1 MIEPQKP
8 DLVWLSC
15 SRELNNNRADRVCSH
30 DGHCSPQAVQLLV
43 RGRESERAE
52 EAVSNARDA
61 PVGRRRDG
69 RRAGLRDSVRE
80 LVGLPP
86 EDSLPLRA
94 FVDTDT
100 DVSSRC

>member
-1 MIEPQKP
+1 M
-8 DLVWLSC
+8 
-15 SRELNNNRADRVCSH
+15 
-30 DGHCSPQAVQLLV
+30 QLLV

-61 PVGRRRDG
+61 PVGRRRD
-69 RRAGLRDSVRE
+69 RSRAGLRDVSVRE
-80 LVGLPP
+80 VVGCVHP